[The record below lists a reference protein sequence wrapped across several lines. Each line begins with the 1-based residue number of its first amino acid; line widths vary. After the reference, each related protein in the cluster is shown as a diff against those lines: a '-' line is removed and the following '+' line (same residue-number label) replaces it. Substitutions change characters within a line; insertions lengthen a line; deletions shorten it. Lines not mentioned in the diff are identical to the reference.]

1 MSDQRIVFS
10 EDLHDG
16 ELRAIEHEGLH
27 LLISRV
33 AGQYFV
39 TDNLCSHGRVLLS
52 KGKLRGQHIICPLHG
67 ARFDVTTGQCLSGP
81 TQQPLKTYPTER
93 STGELTI
100 LLEADESL

>member
-1 MSDQRIVFS
+1 MSHQRIAFN
-10 EDLHDG
+10 EQLQDG
-16 ELRAIEHEGLH
+16 ELRAIQHDGLH

-52 KGKLRGQHIICPLHG
+52 KGKLRGKHIICPLHG

-81 TQQPLKTYPTER
+81 TQQAIKTYATDL
-93 STGELTI
+93 TGGELTI
-100 LLEADESL
+100 LLQADEST

>member
-10 EDLHDG
+10 KDLQDG

-52 KGKLRGQHIICPLHG
+52 KGKLRGKHIICPLHG

-81 TQQPLKTYPTER
+81 TQQAIKTYATE
-93 STGELTI
+93 TTDGKLTI
-100 LLEADESL
+100 LLPKD